1 MDLSVRAIIKK
12 GKVVLEKPVSLPEG
26 TPAIVR
32 FLPTT
37 AEQTPQE
44 WLAEFYE
51 RTKEIVLDKQFE
63 RRVQQ
68 ARTVINKWKLPK

>member
-1 MDLSVRAIIKK
+1 MDLSVRAVVRK
-12 GKVVLEKPVSLPEG
+12 GKIIPEKPVSVPEG
-26 TPAIVR
+26 TPAIVK
-32 FLPTT
+32 FLPKKS
-37 AEQTPQE
+37 AQTPQE

-63 RRVQQ
+63 KNIQQ